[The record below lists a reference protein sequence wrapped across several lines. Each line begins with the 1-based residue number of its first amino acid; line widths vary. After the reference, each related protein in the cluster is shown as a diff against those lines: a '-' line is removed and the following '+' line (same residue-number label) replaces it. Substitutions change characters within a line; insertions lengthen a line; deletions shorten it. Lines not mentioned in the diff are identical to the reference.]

1 MSLSEEDRVVLW
13 DEIEELQSKM
23 QTAIDQE
30 HYEEAAKLR
39 DSIKSLKM
47 QDPYTKAENEL
58 EEAVKCEKYEDASR
72 LRSIMKEVGK
82 PPLRR
87 KRDDGMSALE
97 GMLAGV
103 GATLGELQGIKSY
116 SETVTKGTRV
126 HVKSFYVPE
135 PSAPAGNRAKT
146 CKRTNYTRA
155 RFSCPLLFSL
165 RLFFFF
171 ASLDYFIRPGATCAF
186 IYVDKA
192 F

>member
-1 MSLSEEDRVVLW
+1 MGLSEEDRVALW

-116 SETVTKGTRV
+116 SETVSKGTRV

-135 PSAPAGNRAKT
+135 PSAPAGNRTKT
-146 CKRTNYTRA
+146 CQRTNYPRT
-155 RFSCPLLFSL
+155 LLFSL
-165 RLFFFF
+165 RLFFFLFSSLFVSSSSSLLPSSLLLGF
-171 ASLDYFIRPGATCAF
+171 A
-186 IYVDKA
+186 
-192 F
+192 